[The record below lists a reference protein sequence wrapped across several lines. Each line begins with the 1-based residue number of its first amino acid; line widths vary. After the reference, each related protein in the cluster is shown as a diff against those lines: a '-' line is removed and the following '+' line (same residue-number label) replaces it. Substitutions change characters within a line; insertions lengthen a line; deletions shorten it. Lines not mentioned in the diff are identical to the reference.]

1 VSKVVLSKV
10 SAPAPASAAV
20 SPFRRV
26 AEAEVRVTDAVL
38 EYPVRRF
45 RGSLKAGLLRLAGGK
60 AEATPDSIAA
70 LKGVSFKVE
79 HGERVGLIGRNGSGK
94 TTLLRALAGVYPL
107 RSGLIEVRGRIRT
120 LLDLRHG
127 FESESTGRENL
138 YYRALALGIAPEE
151 IRAAEAEIIEFADI
165 GKFID
170 LPISTYSAGMVLRLG
185 FAVSTQFAPDVLL
198 IDEIFAA
205 GDASFSER
213 AVQRM
218 NRILAQSGIMMMASH
233 SMPLMRSIC
242 TRVIWLENGEIRMD
256 GEPDAVATA
265 YLAARPERRT

>member
-1 VSKVVLSKV
+1 
-10 SAPAPASAAV
+10 
-20 SPFRRV
+20 
-26 AEAEVRVTDAVL
+26 VRK
-38 EYPVRRF
+38 F
-45 RGSLKAGLLRLAGGK
+45 RGSLKSRLFRLAGGK
-60 AEATPDSIAA
+60 AEVTPDSIAA
-70 LKGVSFKVE
+70 LKGISFKVE

-94 TTLLRALAGVYPL
+94 TTMLRALAGVYPL
-107 RSGLIEVRGRIRT
+107 RSGLIEVRGGIRT

-138 YYRALALGIAPEE
+138 FYRALALGIAPED
-151 IRAAEAEIIEFADI
+151 IRAAEEEIIEFADI

-213 AVQRM
+213 AVERM

-242 TRVIWLENGEIRMD
+242 TRVIWLDNGAIRMD

-265 YLAARPERRT
+265 YLSAKPERRT